1 MFSGFIWIFVAF
13 FCFVVLIG
21 VLGFL
26 QAKRRR
32 EALQTWATSKG
43 WVFERTDTSGLVGR
57 FDGAPFGLGSS
68 RRATNVVRGTYDG
81 RSMLAYDYR
90 YTTSSTNAD
99 GTSSSTTHVY
109 SVLATELGV
118 AFPELSVTPEGMIK
132 RFFGRLT
139 NTDIELESEDFN
151 RAFTVNCS
159 DRKFASDVLSPQ
171 MMELLLQQPEV
182 AWRFNQ
188 GCLLVIR
195 SGEHSIEEL
204 ESKLA
209 WMDAILDRVPAF
221 VWQQWTGGS
230 RA

>member
-1 MFSGFIWIFVAF
+1 MFSGVIWIFIAF
-13 FCFVVLIG
+13 ACFVVLVGI
-21 VLGFL
+21 LGYVKDK
-26 QAKRRR
+26 QRR
-32 EALQTWATSKG
+32 EGLASWAASKG
-43 WVFERTDTSGLVGR
+43 WSYERTDTSGLVGR
-57 FDGAPFGLGSS
+57 FDGTPFGTGSS

-90 YTTSSTNAD
+90 YTTSSTNSD
-99 GTSSSTTHVY
+99 GTSSSTTHQF
-109 SVLATELGV
+109 SVLVTELGV

-139 NTDIELESEDFN
+139 NTDIELESEEFN

-159 DRKFASDVLSPQ
+159 DRKFASDVLNPQ

-188 GCLLVIR
+188 GCLLIIR
-195 SGEHSIEEL
+195 SGEHTITEL
-204 ESKLA
+204 EAKLA
-209 WMDAILDRVPAF
+209 WMDEILDHVPAF
-221 VWQQWTGGS
+221 VWQQWTGGT